1 MSEGTDR
8 KLGQTSAPLGVTGNE
23 LEDEI
28 KNGVNLT
35 KYREFIEAVKQE
47 PVSGLKRLQVEGE
60 WLSDGLAPHF
70 SAFLDAES
78 GKVRVEF
85 DEPQFLGGGFKAPN
99 PNQYCLAGAVACY
112 ASSFSKWAAMSG
124 INIRRLAI
132 NAAAN
137 IDMSKSLGVSENPP
151 VEAIEYEVIVD
162 SDATTEELQRIKELA
177 DERCPGVYCL
187 THALKLDIKLRR
199 IEK

>member
-1 MSEGTDR
+1 M
-8 KLGQTSAPLGVTGNE
+8 K
-23 LEDEI
+23 DEVM
-28 KNGVNLT
+28 NGVNLT
-35 KYREFIEAVKQE
+35 KYREFIENVKQE
-47 PVSGLKRLQVEGE
+47 PALGIKRLEVEGE
-60 WLSDGLAPHF
+60 WKSDGPAPHF
-70 SAFLDAES
+70 TAILDAES

-85 DEPQFLGGGFKAPN
+85 DEPQFLGGGFTAPN
-99 PNQYCLAGAVACY
+99 PNQFCLAGAIACY

-124 INIRRLAI
+124 VSIRKLII

-151 VEAIEYEVIVD
+151 VEVIEYELAVD
-162 SDATTEELQRIKELA
+162 SDSTIEELLNVKKLA

-187 THALKLDIKLRR
+187 THALKLDVQLRR